1 MPSVFLSPVLDPC
14 HVQHRPVVI
23 LSDTTSGLHVKGGE
37 AAYVQYVRHL
47 DKTSPALVQAKTAG
61 TVENFARGYQD
72 YLQAPLQVQ
81 WCQHCHMNNMLTYQ

>member
-1 MPSVFLSPVLDPC
+1 M
-14 HVQHRPVVI
+14 VI

-37 AAYVQYVRHL
+37 AAYIQYVRHL

-81 WCQHCHMNNMLTYQ
+81 VPTPSHEQHADLSIAPYG

>member
-1 MPSVFLSPVLDPC
+1 M
-14 HVQHRPVVI
+14 VI
-23 LSDTTSGLHVKGGE
+23 LSDTTSGLHVKGGGE

-81 WCQHCHMNNMLTYQ
+81 WCQHCHMNKVLTYQ

>member
-1 MPSVFLSPVLDPC
+1 M
-14 HVQHRPVVI
+14 VI
-23 LSDTTSGLHVKGGE
+23 LSETNAGLHVKGGE

-72 YLQAPLQVQ
+72 YLQAPLQV
-81 WCQHCHMNNMLTYQ
+81 WAADVTWMVYFLTFHP